1 MKGYCI
7 TFRSVTY
14 GQSGQRLLQKAGV
27 ENKLQRTP
35 RHLEQRGCGYC
46 LHLRPE
52 QAMEAVTLLRQGSV
66 PFRGVYVMLADG
78 SAEEV
83 LL

>member
-14 GQSGQRLLQKAGV
+14 GQSGQRLLQKAGL
-27 ENKLQRTP
+27 EAKLQRTP

-46 LHLRPE
+46 LRLSE
-52 QAMEAVTLLRQGSV
+52 KQAMEAVELLRQGSV

-78 SAEEV
+78 GAEEV